1 MIQLWNCDG
10 FVACFFNR
18 QDEAIDMENRK
29 TLMNASPEEAGFD
42 VMVFTGAASEWCQ
55 VKAWQEQLFQ
65 QLGAETC
72 EFLRKRGEKKMV
84 KEKRK
89 SKVEKKTPPQAWC
102 CLVGCRMLVGQ
113 FLTNH
118 NLRIL
123 KPGAR

>member
-1 MIQLWNCDG
+1 MYRW
-10 FVACFFNR
+10 F
-18 QDEAIDMENRK
+18 
-29 TLMNASPEEAGFD
+29 SY
-42 VMVFTGAASEWCQ
+42 VFMSSASESLSVTVGQPVIALWCQ

-89 SKVEKKTPPQAWC
+89 SKVEKEPPPQAWC

-118 NLRIL
+118 NFFIFF
-123 KPGAR
+123 